1 MHNLKLRKI
10 KGEDLNILIIG
21 APASGKGTICK
32 KLSKDY
38 GYKHISTGDIF
49 RAEIASGSEK
59 GKIIASYIN
68 KGKLAPSDILIDTMR
83 EFLSK
88 SENKDNMLLDGF
100 GKTLEEAKELNN
112 FYQVDKVI
120 YLDANYDNLVG
131 RITKR
136 RVCPDCG
143 LITTT
148 DQASDGLCPDCHKE
162 LITRADDTEFVYK
175 TRYDVFQNQTL
186 PIVDYFDSMGKLEK
200 IDANLL
206 EDEVYS
212 LISKLVK
219 NNSKVLEK
227 D

>member
-1 MHNLKLRKI
+1 M
-10 KGEDLNILIIG
+10 NILIIG

-32 KLSKDY
+32 KLAKEF

-59 GKIIASYIN
+59 GKLIASYIN

-88 SENKDNMLLDGF
+88 PEHKENMLLDGF

-112 FYQVDKVI
+112 FYRVDKVI
-120 YLDANYDNLVG
+120 YLDAEYENLLS
-131 RITKR
+131 RITQR
-136 RVCPDCG
+136 RVCPECG
-143 LITTT
+143 LITTIAE
-148 DQASDGLCPDCHKE
+148 ASDGICPNCEIE

-186 PIVDYFDSMGKLEK
+186 PIVKYFDDLGKL
-200 IDANLL
+200 IRVDANISAN
-206 EDEVYS
+206 EVYEQ
-212 LISKLVK
+212 IREIAKK
-219 NNSKVLEK
+219 NVEKVIAK